1 MSRGLISRGN
11 RLKWA
16 LAGVLLVLCA
26 GCLVPQE
33 ETVFPDLPKKENSR
47 LKIVSTMPS
56 DRKVTYVGT
65 CDPGFKVSVNDPD
78 VGDTI
83 SSKWFIDR
91 STNSASIDG
100 RKVYGAGTAT
110 RDVAAPVALTN
121 QLLNITDKADHL
133 LEVFV
138 TDSDFTDT
146 VGLVERPPLGT
157 LPDGGVWRD
166 PAYIDS
172 FLWVVS
178 VNPCK

>member
-1 MSRGLISRGN
+1 
-11 RLKWA
+11 
-16 LAGVLLVLCA
+16 
-26 GCLVPQE
+26 VPQE

-47 LKIVSTMPS
+47 LKIVSWTPA
-56 DRKVTYVGT
+56 DARVTYVGT
-65 CDPGFKVSVNDPD
+65 CDPGFKLSVTDPD

-91 STNSASIDG
+91 GANSASIDG
-100 RKVYGAGTAT
+100 RKVYGAGTVT
-110 RDVAAPVALTN
+110 REVTAPVALTN
-121 QLLNITDKADHL
+121 QLLNITDKAEHL
-133 LEVFV
+133 LEVYV

-166 PAYIDS
+166 PAYIDYHNW
-172 FLWVVS
+172 FVS